1 MKGLRVLI
9 GTVVVAL
16 AAASGALAHGDP
28 TGHYLE
34 TDALLTSYAAPPS
47 LDVELQLRGVI
58 DEAAKRGYP
67 IKVVLIANE
76 GDTGGEPAPLEDT
89 QAYVHT
95 ISGELDGIKDLRAPV
110 LIVTPHGFGLGGIQP
125 SGGTLKRLTDARA
138 AELLRGVA
146 PAGKVD
152 GDRLARTAIVTV
164 RRLAANGGHRLP
176 ARIAPAKQNLNGIL
190 GTAASRDTADW
201 GGPWVIATVVG
212 GTALLLGAMLL
223 AVARRAPREPEP
235 GL

>member
-1 MKGLRVLI
+1 MQRLRVLI

-28 TGHYLE
+28 TAHYLE

-47 LDVELQLRGVI
+47 LDVELRLRGVL
-58 DEAAKRGYP
+58 DEAARRGYP
-67 IKVVLIANE
+67 IKLVLIANE
-76 GDTGGEPAPLEDT
+76 GDTGGEPEPLEHT

-95 ISGELDGIKDLRAPV
+95 ISGELDGVSGLRAPV

-125 SGGTLKRLTDARA
+125 RNGTLKRLTDARA
-138 AELLRGVA
+138 AELLRGIA
-146 PAGKVD
+146 PAGEVE
-152 GDRLARTAIVTV
+152 GDRLARTAIIAI
-164 RRLAANGGHRLP
+164 RRLAAAGGHPLP

-190 GTAASRDTADW
+190 GTAASRDSADW

-212 GTALLLGAMLL
+212 GTALLLGAMLV

>member
-1 MKGLRVLI
+1 MQRLRVLI
-9 GTVVVAL
+9 GAMVAAL
-16 AAASGALAHGDP
+16 AVASGALAHGDP
-28 TGHYLE
+28 TAHYLE

-47 LDVELQLRGVI
+47 LDVELRLRGVL

-95 ISGELDGIKDLRAPV
+95 ISGELDGVKGLRAPV

-138 AELLRGVA
+138 TRLLRGIPRA
-146 PAGKVD
+146 AKVD
-152 GDRLARTAIVTV
+152 GNRLAGTAIVAV
-164 RRLAANGGHRLP
+164 RRLAANGGHPLP

-201 GGPWVIATVVG
+201 GGRWVIALVVG
-212 GTALLLGAMLL
+212 GSALLLGGMLAAMQ
-223 AVARRAPREPEP
+223 RRLPREAES